1 MRAVRYNVDGNYC
14 VTCGQDKSVKLWNP
28 DRKALL
34 KSYTGHGYEV
44 LFKLILTLSF
54 YVTTVSISGARCERI
69 LRQQPI
75 GLLRNGQ
82 DRHRVG
88 R

>member
-44 LFKLILTLSF
+44 HIFIYLVHDQNS
-54 YVTTVSISGARCERI
+54 V
-69 LRQQPI
+69 
-75 GLLRNGQ
+75 
-82 DRHRVG
+82 
-88 R
+88 

>member
-44 LFKLILTLSF
+44 LFKFALTLSF
-54 YVTTVSISGARCERI
+54 CVKCC
-69 LRQQPI
+69 QC
-75 GLLRNGQ
+75 
-82 DRHRVG
+82 
-88 R
+88 

>member
-44 LFKLILTLSF
+44 HIFIYLG
-54 YVTTVSISGARCERI
+54 YDRYD
-69 LRQQPI
+69 
-75 GLLRNGQ
+75 RNS
-82 DRHRVG
+82 V
-88 R
+88 